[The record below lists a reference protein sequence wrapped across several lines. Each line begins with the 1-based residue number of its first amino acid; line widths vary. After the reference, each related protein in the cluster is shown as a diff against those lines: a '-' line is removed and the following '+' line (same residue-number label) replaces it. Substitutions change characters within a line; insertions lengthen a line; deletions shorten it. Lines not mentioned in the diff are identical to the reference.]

1 MKKTVVLF
9 FLLGIMLTGF
19 SQVKLDYNAKPKSVA
34 KGFSTKGLS
43 ASSAH
48 FLYQLRQ
55 VEAATDRSLKES
67 LYAQLQKDYNIT
79 QGKVSAI
86 IVLAAGQTPQNLA
99 TYGVT
104 VGTVSGEMFTAMIPV
119 DRFVELAESGICA
132 TIDMGEKQNLM
143 MDNAREN
150 LGIDQIHAGMHLPQG
165 YDGSG
170 VVVGIIDGGFEY
182 CHPTFY
188 DATGTTSRVKRVWNH
203 SDNTGTAPAGYD
215 YGSEYTT
222 LSQMMAAETDDT
234 SATHGSHVASIA
246 AGCGAPSGDGA
257 NYKGI
262 AKGAD
267 IVLVPAIMDNPHILD
282 AIQYIYSYAQSVSK
296 PCVINMSFGSMVG
309 PHDGTSYEDRFLT
322 SFIAQH
328 PDSIVLVASAGNSGS
343 TPVHLEKQFSGE
355 DTLLNTRL
363 VYDFM
368 QNKNGVVDVWG
379 DKNYSVALT
388 LVSATTNQ
396 QVDFTGFFT
405 TGIDTSYV
413 VNLLTNDNDTL
424 TCQFYLSSIDSIN
437 HRYDAFIKFGTIPSY
452 HQLILTVRC
461 DTTATIHAWCNRI
474 SFNETSLVDG
484 TVSGDSHYTIAGF
497 GTNSDAV
504 ISVGAYATRLG
515 YTTYEGNYHSGSS
528 AQEMGDIAYFS
539 SVGPTFDGRVKPDIA
554 APGSVIVAA
563 CNRFDPMETIYD
575 TIVWNGQI
583 EKYTPLQGTSMSSP
597 MVTGIVA
604 LWMQHNPSLGTDSVR
619 AILHGTAHNDRF
631 TGNCVTTPN
640 NIWGHGKVNAFGGL
654 PTDTTL
660 WLLNAFDA
668 VDGTGCVDGG
678 GVVTEGVHT
687 LTPIPATNYL
697 FVSWEDGNTD
707 NPRTVNVTCDTTFI
721 AVFAPFDYED
731 CDTIVDFS
739 WTAEFDENLTC
750 WKLID
755 ADGDGEI
762 WEKLPASVSSMVVG
776 LGVAH
781 TDNWFIS
788 PAIEVNQ
795 NLNLKV
801 ATHAINSNGS
811 QDCTLLLSTSGSEMS
826 DFTTE
831 LDNYTYTAIE
841 DKEFLVSLADFQGQ
855 IVRVAVRHHNCV
867 GMLAALMLNDFTIE
881 IAQDSVL
888 VPTYAET
895 SNYTVATQ
903 GLQLNISGAEGRAL
917 QIYDLTGRLIV
928 NKPNADGYYRMPSS
942 GVYILRV
949 DGFKPRKVMVVQ

>member
-9 FLLGIMLTGF
+9 FLLGIVLTGF
-19 SQVKLDYNAKPKSVA
+19 SQVKLDYNAKPKSEA
-34 KGFSTKGLS
+34 IGFSTKGLS

-55 VEAATDRSLKES
+55 VEATTDRSLKES

-86 IVLAAGQTPQNLA
+86 IVLAAGHTPQDLA
-99 TYGVT
+99 TYDVT

-170 VVVGIIDGGFEY
+170 VVVGIIDEGFEY

-188 DATGTTSRVKRVWNH
+188 DATGTTLRVKRVWNH
-203 SDNTGTAPAGYD
+203 SDSTGTAPAGYN

-222 LSQMMAAETDDT
+222 LSQMMAARTDDT

-267 IVLVPAIMDNPHILD
+267 IVLVPAIMDDSHVLD
-282 AIQYIYSYAQSVSK
+282 AIQYIYSYAQSVNK
-296 PCVINMSFGSMVG
+296 PCVINMSFGSMLG
-309 PHDGTSYEDRFLT
+309 PHDGTSYEDRFLS

-343 TPVHLEKQFSGE
+343 NPVHLEKQFSAE
-355 DTLLNTRL
+355 DTLLTTRL
-363 VYDFM
+363 VYDFL
-368 QNKNGVVDVWG
+368 QNKNGIVDVWG
-379 DKNYSVALT
+379 DKNYSIALT

-405 TGIDTSYV
+405 TGIDTSFV
-413 VNLLTNDNDTL
+413 VNLLSNGNDTV
-424 TCQFYLSSIDSIN
+424 TCEFYLSQIDSIN
-437 HRYDAFIKFGTIPSY
+437 HRYNATVKFGTIPSY
-452 HQLILTVRC
+452 YQLILTVRC

-474 SFNETSLVDG
+474 SFNETSLVEG
-484 TVSGDSHYTIAGF
+484 TVSGDSHYTIAGY

-504 ISVGAYATRLG
+504 VSVGSYATRLG
-515 YTTYEGNYHSGSS
+515 YTTYEGSYHSGSS
-528 AQEMGDIAYFS
+528 AQEMGDISYFS
-539 SVGPTFDGRVKPDIA
+539 SLGPTFDGRVKPDIT
-554 APGSVIVAA
+554 APGSMIVAA
-563 CNRFDPMETIYD
+563 CNRFDLTEVLYD
-575 TIVWNGQI
+575 TIEWNGQI
-583 EKYTPLQGTSMSSP
+583 EQYTAMQGTSMSSP

-640 NIWGHGKVNAFGGL
+640 NTWGHGKVNAFGGL
-654 PTDTTL
+654 PTNTTM
-660 WLLNAFDA
+660 WLLNAFDM
-668 VDGTGCVDGG
+668 VDGSGCVEGG
-678 GVVTEGVHT
+678 GVVTEGTHI
-687 LTPIPATNYL
+687 LTAVPATNHS

-707 NPRTVNVTCDTTFI
+707 NPRTVNITCDTTFI
-721 AVFAPFDYED
+721 ATFIPFSYED
-731 CDTIVDFS
+731 CDTIVDFP
-739 WTAEFDENLTC
+739 WIAEFDEGLTC
-750 WKLID
+750 WNLID
-755 ADGDGEI
+755 ADGDGEV
-762 WEKLPASVSSMVVG
+762 WEKLPTSVSSMVVG
-776 LGVAH
+776 ANAAH
-781 TDNWFIS
+781 TDNWFVS

-795 NLNLKV
+795 NLNLRV
-801 ATHAINSNGS
+801 VTHCINAGGT
-811 QDCTLLLSTSGSEMS
+811 QDCSLLLSTSGSEMS

-841 DKEFLVSLADFQGQ
+841 DKEFVVSLAEFQGQ
-855 IVRVAVRHHNCV
+855 IVRIALRHHNCT
-867 GMLAALMLNDFTIE
+867 GLLASVSLKDFMIE
-881 IAQDSVL
+881 VAQDSVL
-888 VPTYAET
+888 VPSYAEC
-895 SNYTVATQ
+895 SSYAVATQ
-903 GLQLNISGAEGRAL
+903 GLQLNITGAEGHAL
-917 QIYDLTGRLIV
+917 QIFDLTGRLV
-928 NKPNADGYYRMPSS
+928 VSNPEADGCYRLPSA

-949 DGFKPRKVMVVQ
+949 DGFKPRKVMVMQ